1 MGFFNSLFVDI
12 GWFLTNWLYKFVNF
26 VEDVLDK
33 IVTFGGLMNS
43 QEVTN
48 LSMKM
53 MPIAFTLMAVI
64 IAILGF
70 SIMMGMKIS
79 LSKLAINVILASL
92 FIVSLPGIFQ
102 QAFDLNQGLYKDIK
116 SSEFTGKSDL
126 NLNRNNNLKRL
137 SSQIMANNITD
148 LVWYANHHYKP
159 ASNDIN
165 NEFVDDSFTN
175 GYRRWTEK

>member
-1 MGFFNSLFVDI
+1 
-12 GWFLTNWLYKFVNF
+12 
-26 VEDVLDK
+26 
-33 IVTFGGLMNS
+33 MNS

-116 SSEFTGKSDL
+116 SSEFTGKV
-126 NLNRNNNLKRL
+126 
-137 SSQIMANNITD
+137 I
-148 LVWYANHHYKP
+148 
-159 ASNDIN
+159 
-165 NEFVDDSFTN
+165 
-175 GYRRWTEK
+175 

>member
-1 MGFFNSLFVDI
+1 MINSFFVLGQLEPQDKEAIKILKDNQDLFHSNGSWDFLIHFFVDI

-70 SIMMGMKIS
+70 SIMMGMKIP

-92 FIVSLPGIFQ
+92 FIVSLPGIF
-102 QAFDLNQGLYKDIK
+102 N
-116 SSEFTGKSDL
+116 
-126 NLNRNNNLKRL
+126 KR
-137 SSQIMANNITD
+137 SI
-148 LVWYANHHYKP
+148 
-159 ASNDIN
+159 
-165 NEFVDDSFTN
+165 
-175 GYRRWTEK
+175 

>member
-1 MGFFNSLFVDI
+1 MVLGIFNSLFVDI

-92 FIVSLPGIFQ
+92 FIVSLP
-102 QAFDLNQGLYKDIK
+102 
-116 SSEFTGKSDL
+116 EFF
-126 NLNRNNNLKRL
+126 NKR
-137 SSQIMANNITD
+137 SI
-148 LVWYANHHYKP
+148 
-159 ASNDIN
+159 
-165 NEFVDDSFTN
+165 
-175 GYRRWTEK
+175 

>member
-1 MGFFNSLFVDI
+1 MNDKFLFVLGQLEPQDKEAIKILKDNQDLFHSNGSWIFNSLFVDI

-92 FIVSLPGIFQ
+92 FIVSLPGIF
-102 QAFDLNQGLYKDIK
+102 N
-116 SSEFTGKSDL
+116 
-126 NLNRNNNLKRL
+126 KR
-137 SSQIMANNITD
+137 SI
-148 LVWYANHHYKP
+148 
-159 ASNDIN
+159 
-165 NEFVDDSFTN
+165 
-175 GYRRWTEK
+175 